1 MTATFTVGAVWLP
14 TSAASAQLDVTRR
27 TLQRWA
33 RSGRVDTRTAP
44 GGGTEYLVTPATPG
58 PGRVAPPPTGTA
70 APATPAT
77 PGDVSQVERLLERA
91 LRAELAL
98 ERAELEHATTRAELD
113 TTRDLAR
120 DLASRLVRR
129 GELVRRLARDLAS
142 ARR

>member
-1 MTATFTVGAVWLP
+1 
-14 TSAASAQLDVTRR
+14 
-27 TLQRWA
+27 
-33 RSGRVDTRTAP
+33 
-44 GGGTEYLVTPATPG
+44 
-58 PGRVAPPPTGTA
+58 
-70 APATPAT
+70 
-77 PGDVSQVERLLERA
+77 VSQVERLLERA
-91 LRAELAL
+91 IRAELAL